1 MLNSGFFF
9 LKEIIMYEVVI
20 RNGYIYDGLG
30 SNPYIADIAI
40 LNGIIVAI
48 GKIED
53 EALNVIDA
61 SGYSVSPGFIDLHT
75 HSDLSFL
82 IEPLAD
88 SKLRQGCTFEL
99 IGNCGRSD
107 GGPLLGEAFDL
118 TSERLETL
126 NFTTNF
132 SLTGNY
138 ADYLNLLE
146 QKGTLI
152 NIAGQ
157 IGHGTLR
164 TSVIGSGDTN
174 PTLDELDNM
183 ISLLDECLDQG
194 AMGFSTGLYYA
205 PGNYSRT
212 EEIIKLCNVA
222 SKKNKLYST
231 HMRDESDYSIG
242 LRGALEETMS
252 IAQISGVKTQV
263 SHLKCIGPVTWGQ
276 ADILLSRIDE
286 MRRGGYDVIADQYPY
301 TGSSTMLAGAVFP
314 RWVQAG
320 GRAEALQRIEDPA
333 LYDRLKKDIS
343 RNFYRRG
350 GAGAISIAQCPD
362 NREFDGLNLEEIS
375 DVMNCDPEDAAITL
389 FKGGTV
395 HVIAHSLKQDDVDK
409 IACHPYVC
417 VGSDGSS
424 IRTEGPLSV
433 GSPHPRSYGTF
444 PRFIKQYVR
453 EKKMLSMQEA
463 IRKMTSLP
471 ASRLDLKRRGSLIVN
486 NWADIVIFDPEK
498 IDDKSTFANPH
509 QYSVGIKSVLVNG
522 HIAYKDDIV
531 NTEHRGKIIRDNND

>member
-1 MLNSGFFF
+1 M
-9 LKEIIMYEVVI
+9 KEIIMYEVVI

-126 NFTTNF
+126 NFTPNF
-132 SLTGNY
+132 TLTGNY

-320 GRAEALQRIEDPA
+320 GRSEALQRIEDPA

-498 IDDKSTFANPH
+498 IDDKSTYANPH

>member
-1 MLNSGFFF
+1 
-9 LKEIIMYEVVI
+9 MYEVVI

-126 NFTTNF
+126 NFTPNF
-132 SLTGNY
+132 TLTGNY

-320 GRAEALQRIEDPA
+320 GRSEALQRIEDPA

-350 GAGAISIAQCPD
+350 GVGAISIAQCPD

>member
-1 MLNSGFFF
+1 MASFF

-126 NFTTNF
+126 NFTPNF
-132 SLTGNY
+132 TLTGNY

-320 GRAEALQRIEDPA
+320 GRSEALQRIEDPA

-453 EKKMLSMQEA
+453 EKKLLSMQEA

>member
-1 MLNSGFFF
+1 MASFF

-126 NFTTNF
+126 NFTPNF
-132 SLTGNY
+132 TLTGNY

>member
-126 NFTTNF
+126 NFTPNF
-132 SLTGNY
+132 TLTGNY

-320 GRAEALQRIEDPA
+320 GRSEALQRIEDPA

-453 EKKMLSMQEA
+453 EKKLLSMQEA